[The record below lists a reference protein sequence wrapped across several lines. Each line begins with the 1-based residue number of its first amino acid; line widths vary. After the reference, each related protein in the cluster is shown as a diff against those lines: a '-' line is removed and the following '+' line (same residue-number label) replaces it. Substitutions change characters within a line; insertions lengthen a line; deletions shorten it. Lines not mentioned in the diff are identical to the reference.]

1 MSKRILFVDDEPM
14 LLMGL
19 QRSLRS
25 MRQEWEMAFVNGG
38 KEALEAID
46 KQPFDIVVTDMRMP
60 GMDGA
65 QLLEQVKK
73 RSPQTLRMILSGQSD
88 RETILRAVNPT
99 HQYLSKPCEGEELK
113 ARLLRAFALRDL
125 LENNELKD
133 LVSRLHS
140 LPSLPTLYFELTEE
154 LSCEEPSLARVGRLI
169 SADMAMTAKILQLV
183 NSAFFGLRCQVSK
196 ASFGVELLGLDNVR
210 ALVLSTHI
218 FSKFETD
225 LFQDADLQY
234 MWEHSL
240 AAGSYAK
247 RIAMLEHGSQR
258 VVDEC
263 FTAALLHDAGKL
275 IMASVSP
282 EKYKGVLQL
291 VRAGDKG
298 LVEAEREVMGCT
310 HAEVGA
316 YLFGLWGLPS
326 ALIEAVAWHHKPM
339 ESLHAK
345 FSPLAAVHVASVY
358 HEQKASSSI
367 KDTTP
372 INRDFLSQIGC
383 SDRERQWRATLE
395 GEMSGKEPV
404 HE

>member
-14 LLMGL
+14 LLQGL

-25 MRQEWEMAFVNGG
+25 MRQDWEMAFVKGG

-46 KQPFDIVVTDMRMP
+46 KQAFDIVVTDMRMP

-65 QLLEQVKK
+65 QLLEEVKK

-113 ARLLRAFALRDL
+113 ARLLRALALRDL
-125 LENNELKD
+125 LENSELKD

-140 LPSLPTLYFELTEE
+140 LPSLPTLYFDLTAE
-154 LSCEEPSLARVGRLI
+154 LSSAEPSLAKIGRLI

-196 ASFGVELLGLDNVR
+196 ASYAVELLGLDNVR

-218 FSKFETD
+218 FSKFETN
-225 LFQDADLQY
+225 LFDDADLQY

-247 RIAMLEHGSQR
+247 RIAVLEHADSH

-275 IMASVSP
+275 IMASVASQ
-282 EKYKGVLQL
+282 KYKTALQL
-291 VRAGDKG
+291 VKTEGRG

-316 YLFGLWGLPS
+316 YLFGLWGLPVP
-326 ALIEAVAWHHKPM
+326 LIEAVAWHHKPL
-339 ESLHAK
+339 ESLQAK
-345 FSPLAAVHVASVY
+345 FSALAAVHVASVY
-358 HEQKASSSI
+358 HEEKAGSSI
-367 KDTTP
+367 KDTTL
-372 INRDFLSQIGC
+372 ISSDFLSQIGC
-383 SDRERQWRATLE
+383 SEREKQWRTTLG
-395 GEMSGKEPV
+395 GETPPKE
-404 HE
+404 